1 MRGIEEEDGDRI
13 ELQQALFIVDSPILV
28 IPHLKIFQILFTF
41 LEKNSFSLK
50 LFYSFSCEC

>member
-13 ELQQALFIVDSPILV
+13 ELQQALFLVDSPILV
-28 IPHLKIFQILFTF
+28 IPNLKIFQILFTF
-41 LEKNSFSLK
+41 LAKNSFSLK

>member
-13 ELQQALFIVDSPILV
+13 ELQQALLIVDSPILV

-41 LEKNSFSLK
+41 LAKNSKFLSEAI
-50 LFYSFSCEC
+50 LFIFL